1 VSLLARRPIM
11 KWNPIANQAPG
22 ACRLQS
28 GSARLKLGKL
38 MEKARKRLD
47 EPVLFSEQGAGRYR
61 VGVVTLNTPETLNAL
76 DLRMLQ
82 LIADRLGAWR
92 EQADIACVALQSRSE
107 RAFSAGGDVKS
118 LIFGLGREPGLD
130 FARGYFTYEYFVDYF
145 IHVYPKPVLC
155 WADGITMGGGIGIM
169 NGASHRVVTERTLM
183 AMPEITIGFFPDV
196 GATYFLNRLPRRLG
210 LFLGLTG
217 ARFDGRD
224 AVAIGMA
231 DGLVGADKKAEFFA
245 ALIGLPWT
253 GAPEKDRDLL
263 SRHLTTY
270 SGTGAAEDSTLLRRL
285 DRIRELTDREGIDEI
300 DAAFRASPTQDPW
313 LRNALHGYCGGS
325 PTSAGVIFRQL
336 TRGENLPLREAFRR
350 EWDMAINLCARP
362 DFYEGVRARLLD
374 RDNRPRWRPVDLR
387 EVKTE
392 DIERCFTA
400 PNPDPHPLYRMMEQA
415 GPAEVQR
422 GR

>member
-1 VSLLARRPIM
+1 M
-11 KWNPIANQAPG
+11 G
-22 ACRLQS
+22 E
-28 GSARLKLGKL
+28 
-38 MEKARKRLD
+38 EKKRLD

-76 DLRMLQ
+76 DLRMLH

-92 EQADIACVALQSRSE
+92 ERADIACVVLQSGSE
-107 RAFSAGGDVKS
+107 KAFSAGGDVKS
-118 LIFGLGREPGLD
+118 LMFGLRRDPGLD
-130 FARGYFTYEYFVDYF
+130 FARDYFTYEYFVDYF
-145 IHVYPKPVLC
+145 IHVYPKPILC

-196 GATYFLNRLPRRLG
+196 GASYFLNRLPRGLG

-224 AVAIGMA
+224 AVAVGMA
-231 DGLVGADKKAEFFA
+231 DGLVGADRRAEFFA
-245 ALIGLPWT
+245 ALVRLPWT

-263 SRHLTTY
+263 SRHLAAY
-270 SGTGAAEDSTLLRRL
+270 SEASRAEDFTLLRCL
-285 DRIRELTDREGIDEI
+285 DRIQELTDREGIEEI
-300 DAAFRASPTQDPW
+300 DAAFRALPTEDPW
-313 LRNALHGYCGGS
+313 LRNALHGYFGGS

-336 TRGENLPLREAFRR
+336 TGGENLPLREAFRR
-350 EWDMAINLCARP
+350 EWNMAINLCGGP
-362 DFYEGVRARLLD
+362 DFHEGVRARLLD
-374 RDNRPRWRPVDLR
+374 RDNRPRWRPAELR
-387 EVKTE
+387 EVKSE

-400 PNPDPHPLYRMMEQA
+400 PNPDPHPLYRMMEKA
-415 GPAEVQR
+415 SPAEVQR